1 MNQLQK
7 LNLDALQSFAVFADT
22 LNFSAAA
29 EVLYIS
35 QPALH
40 VKIRKLSEQLDLP
53 LYRRVGK
60 KLELTS
66 HGEAVA
72 RYGRELLARTQGFMR
87 TLHTGSN
94 GEHLAMA
101 AGDGAYLYL
110 LGPAIQR
117 FTEKSNA
124 RLKLLTL
131 DRDAAVEAV
140 RSGKVQL
147 AVAPLE
153 TTPPEFD
160 AVPVA
165 TVGQVLVVPK
175 GHALATR
182 RSLKLRDLSGCR
194 IVVPPAGRPHREL
207 LARMLQSRGVAWQ
220 VAVEASGWELMIQFV
235 KMGIGVAVVNA
246 YCNIPRGLVA
256 IPIPELPSLTFH
268 LFHLRGQLIDGELAR
283 LKNFLLTPS
292 QKP

>member
-1 MNQLQK
+1 MKTPQK
-7 LNLDALQSFAVFADT
+7 LNLDALQSFAVFAET
-22 LNFSAAA
+22 LNFSLAA
-29 EVLYIS
+29 ESLFIS

-66 HGEAVA
+66 HGEATA
-72 RYGRELLARTQGFMR
+72 RYGRELLARTQGFMQN
-87 TLHTGSN
+87 LHSG
-94 GEHLAMA
+94 GDGQHLAMA

-117 FTEKSNA
+117 FTEKSKA
-124 RLKLLTL
+124 SLRLLTL
-131 DRDAAVEAV
+131 DRDAAIDAV
-140 RSGKVQL
+140 RSGKAQL

-153 TTPPEFD
+153 TTPADFD
-160 AVPVA
+160 ASPIA
-165 TVGQVLVVPK
+165 TIGQVLVVPK
-175 GHALATR
+175 GHALSTR

-207 LARMLQSRGVAWQ
+207 LARMLQSRDVNWE

-235 KMGIGVAVVNA
+235 KMGAGVAVVNA

-256 IPIPELPSLTFH
+256 IPLPELPSLKFH
-268 LFHLRGQLIDGELAR
+268 LFHLRGQLMDGELAR
-283 LKNFLLTPS
+283 LKNALLAAV
-292 QKP
+292 Q